1 MEGVDKHLEKKKKT
15 KKKRV
20 LNPNVIQGD
29 EKVF

>member
-1 MEGVDKHLEKKKKT
+1 MEGVDKHLGKKT

>member
-1 MEGVDKHLEKKKKT
+1 MEGVDKHHGKKLI
-15 KKKRV
+15 KKRV